1 MELAGILFD
10 VDGTIAESE
19 EVHRKSFN
27 ESFKEFGVKWHWD
40 RAIYKELLNIEGG
53 RERIQYYI
61 ERTDPDQL
69 NRPDL
74 SSFISSIHD
83 AKSQVYSA
91 LMTKEGV
98 PIRPGALRL
107 IKEAKKEGLKL
118 AIVTASTE
126 ESLRALFQYL
136 PEKDLLNYFDVIAD
150 GDKVPVKKPAPD
162 IYTWTLQELGLSAKA
177 CFALEDSPTGLQSSL
192 SAGIPTIVTVSS
204 FTKGENLSGATLV
217 LSDLGEPS
225 VPFKVLEGDVLGH
238 SFVSIAMLK
247 QFCKKSN

>member
-1 MELAGILFD
+1 MELAGLLFD

-19 EVHRKSFN
+19 EIHRKAFN
-27 ESFKEFGVKWHWD
+27 ESFNEFGLKWHWD

-91 LMTKEGV
+91 LMIKEGV

-107 IKEAKKEGLKL
+107 IKEAKDEGLKL

-136 PEKDLLNYFDVIAD
+136 PEKNLLNYFDVIAD
-150 GDKVPVKKPAPD
+150 GDKVPIKKPAPD
-162 IYTWTLQELGLSAKA
+162 IYTWTLQELGLSAGS

-204 FTKGENLSGATLV
+204 FMKGEDLSGATLV
-217 LSDLGEPS
+217 LSDLGEPTI
-225 VPFKVLEGDVLGH
+225 PFKVLEGDVLDH
-238 SFVSIAMLK
+238 SFVSVSMLRELH
-247 QFCKKSN
+247 KKSI